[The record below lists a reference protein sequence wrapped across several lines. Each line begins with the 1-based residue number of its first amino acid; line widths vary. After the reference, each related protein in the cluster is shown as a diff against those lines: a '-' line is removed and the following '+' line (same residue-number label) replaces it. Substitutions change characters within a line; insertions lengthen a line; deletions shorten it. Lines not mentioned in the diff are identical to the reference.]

1 MSSMKPRTR
10 VNHPPQVTLPPGN
23 RALVAPIYQ
32 SVKFEFE
39 TVAETERMLRGAA
52 AGFFYSR
59 GGNPTTRAL
68 ELLLAELQGRD
79 ECVVVGSGVAA
90 ISVTLLALLGAG
102 DHVLCFVESYGP
114 TRSLI
119 RRTLGRFGV
128 APTMLSIEDRAGVE
142 RVLGERPTRLVWFES
157 PTNPM
162 LKVADVAQLVA
173 AAHAHGAL
181 AVMDNTFAGLHNHG
195 GYDVDVFVHSL
206 TKYAAGH
213 GDVMAGAMLARAELA
228 RRLRAEAAALGPGL
242 DPHAAFLVQRGL
254 KTYHLRRAAE
264 CEGAARVA
272 AYLEGHP
279 RIARVH
285 YPGLISHPGHAL
297 AARQMSDFGGI
308 VTCEL
313 AGDDAQAR
321 SFVEALELFGLT
333 ASLGSTESLVMPG
346 LLLQAPELTP
356 EQRAAAGISPAT
368 ARLSIGIEDPDD
380 LIADLAQAL
389 ARAFGD

>member
-52 AGFFYSR
+52 GGFFYSR
-59 GGNPTTRAL
+59 GGNPTTREL

-90 ISVTLLALLGAG
+90 IAVTLLALLAAG

-114 TRSLI
+114 TRALI

-128 APTMLSIEDRAGVE
+128 AHTLLSIEDRAGME
-142 RVLGERPTRLVWFES
+142 RVLAERPTRLVWFES

-162 LKVADVAQLVA
+162 LKIADVAQLCEL
-173 AAHAHGAL
+173 AHAHGAL

-195 GYDVDVFVHSL
+195 DCAVDVFVHSL

-213 GDVMAGAMLARAELA
+213 GDVMAGAMLARTELA

-264 CEGAARVA
+264 CAGAARVA
-272 AYLEGHP
+272 AFLAAHP

-285 YPGLISHPGHAL
+285 YPGLPGHAGHAL
-297 AARQMSDFGGI
+297 ACRQMSDFGGI

-313 AGDDAQAR
+313 AGDEAQACR
-321 SFVEALELFGLT
+321 FVEGLELFGLT

-346 LLLQAPELTP
+346 VLLQSPELTS
-356 EQRAAAGISPAT
+356 EQRAAAGISPLT
-368 ARLSIGIEDPDD
+368 ARLSIGIEDPED
-380 LIADLAQAL
+380 LVADLAQAL
-389 ARAFGD
+389 ARACSD

>member
-52 AGFFYSR
+52 GGFFYSR
-59 GGNPTTRAL
+59 GGNPTTREL

-90 ISVTLLALLGAG
+90 IAVTLLALLGVG
-102 DHVLCFVESYGP
+102 DHLLCFVETYGP

-128 APTMLSIEDRAGVE
+128 AHTMLSIEDRGGIE

-162 LKVADVAQLVA
+162 LKIPDLEQLIE
-173 AAHAHGAL
+173 AAHRHGAL
-181 AVMDNTFAGLHNHG
+181 AVMDNTFAGLHNHA
-195 GYDVDVFVHSL
+195 GYEVDVFVHSL

-228 RRLRAEAAALGPGL
+228 RRLRAEAAALGPAL

-272 AYLEGHP
+272 AFLEGHP

-285 YPGLISHPGHAL
+285 YPGLPSHAGHAL
-297 AARQMSDFGGI
+297 ASRQMSDFGGI

-313 AGDDAQAR
+313 AGDGAQAR

-346 LLLQAPELTP
+346 LLLQSAELTP
-356 EQRAAAGISPAT
+356 EERAAAGISPAM

-380 LIADLAQAL
+380 LVADLAQAL